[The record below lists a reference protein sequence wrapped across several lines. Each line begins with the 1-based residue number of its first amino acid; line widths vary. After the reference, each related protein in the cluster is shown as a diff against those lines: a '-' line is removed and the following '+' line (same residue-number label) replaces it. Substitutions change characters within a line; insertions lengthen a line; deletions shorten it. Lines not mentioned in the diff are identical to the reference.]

1 MAVHDKISIFLKHKT
16 DFLFNFFKYIVIAPT
31 RFNRIVFD
39 IIESTFVKL
48 CVHFWVCVSVCPKI

>member
-16 DFLFNFFKYIVIAPT
+16 DFLFDFFKYIVIVPT

-39 IIESTFVKL
+39 IVESTFMIICQNPQL
-48 CVHFWVCVSVCPKI
+48 